1 MTPSPENIGSEE
13 VADWLGNQ
21 DPVRRAEI
29 LRLRAAR
36 VAARAQAKHIE
47 KGEDILVFELQGELA
62 GIRAAECREV
72 VRVEN
77 VTPVP
82 DAREGLLG
90 LLNVQNELICLV
102 DIRPDI
108 WPSLA
113 ATGDAFAM
121 AIVLRHEPLRIAVGC
136 DRVHGVTEVRKDQLD
151 ATSAFRFDSRFAS
164 LLSLS
169 ELLNPFQSALT
180 DNQQ

>member
-1 MTPSPENIGSEE
+1 MTPSPENVGPDA

-21 DPVRRAEI
+21 DPVRRDEI

-36 VAARAQAKHIE
+36 VAARTQLRHIE
-47 KGEDILVFELQGELA
+47 KGEDVLVFEVQGELA

-77 VTPVP
+77 LTPVP
-82 DAREGLLG
+82 DAHSGLQG

-113 ATGDAFAM
+113 ATGDIFAM
-121 AIVLRHEPLRIAVGC
+121 AIVLRHEQLRIAVGC
-136 DRVHGVTEVRKDQLD
+136 DRVHGVAEVRKDQLD
-151 ATSAFRFDSRFAS
+151 DSSAFRFASRFAS

-169 ELLNPFQSALT
+169 ELLSPFQPALT